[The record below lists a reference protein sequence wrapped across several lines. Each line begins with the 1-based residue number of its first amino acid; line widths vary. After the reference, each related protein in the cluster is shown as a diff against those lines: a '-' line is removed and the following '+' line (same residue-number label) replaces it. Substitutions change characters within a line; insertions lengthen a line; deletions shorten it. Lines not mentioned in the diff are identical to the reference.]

1 MHIRKILVALL
12 AVAVAYAF
20 APTQGVQASSLLGPG
35 SQIGT
40 DSLTHLTQDKGKAKA
55 KAKGKAK
62 AKAKRKGKR
71 SASKGPGRCGTGNYW
86 DKKKRACASKM

>member
-1 MHIRKILVALL
+1 MHIRKILFALL
-12 AVAVAYAF
+12 ALAVAFAF

-40 DSLTHLTQDKGKAKA
+40 DSLTQLTQDKAPAKAKSKAKA
-55 KAKGKAK
+55 KAKA
-62 AKAKRKGKR
+62 KGKR

-86 DKKKRACASKM
+86 DKKKRTCASK

>member
-12 AVAVAYAF
+12 ALAVAYAF

-40 DSLTHLTQDKGKAKA
+40 DSLTELIQDKAKA
-55 KAKGKAK
+55 AKAKPKAK
-62 AKAKRKGKR
+62 ARAKGKR
-71 SASKGPGRCGTGNYW
+71 SASKGPGHCGTGNYW
-86 DKKKRACASKM
+86 DRKKRACASKM

>member
-1 MHIRKILVALL
+1 MHIRKILVALI

-35 SQIGT
+35 SQVSA
-40 DSLTHLTQDKGKAKA
+40 DNLTHMTQAKKAAPKAKA
-55 KAKGKAK
+55 KAKAK
-62 AKAKRKGKR
+62 AKGKR

-86 DKKKRACASKM
+86 DKKKRACASK

>member
-40 DSLTHLTQDKGKAKA
+40 DNLIHLTQDKGKAKA
-55 KAKGKAK
+55 KAPAKAK
-62 AKAKRKGKR
+62 AKAKGKR
-71 SASKGPGRCGTGNYW
+71 SASKGPGRCGATNYW
-86 DKKKRACASKM
+86 DKKKRACASKVM